1 MMTKDL
7 KIEILDFK
15 VFFKRPQ
22 YILFWMKHDSWTAQK
37 LQGTHDSASSYWSY
51 TIQDIG
57 ELSGRRW
64 KCRRMFSEP
73 LWKCPLNKMYILTT
87 NAFN

>member
-7 KIEILDFK
+7 QIEFLDFQ
-15 VFFKRPQ
+15 VFFKRLQ

-37 LQGTHDSASSYWSY
+37 LQGTRDSASSSWSY

-57 ELSGRRW
+57 DLSGRR
-64 KCRRMFSEP
+64 
-73 LWKCPLNKMYILTT
+73 
-87 NAFN
+87 

>member
-1 MMTKDL
+1 MTTKDL

-37 LQGTHDSASSYWSY
+37 LQGTHDSASSS
-51 TIQDIG
+51 
-57 ELSGRRW
+57 
-64 KCRRMFSEP
+64 
-73 LWKCPLNKMYILTT
+73 
-87 NAFN
+87 